1 MNTKLIILIT
11 AIVCTEPL
19 LYAHLENQDASH
31 ITTENDSH
39 LQIEEGVASKNEEDC
54 IDPENSS
61 TINEQVIVEE
71 LEEELGVELED
82 ISLNDINE
90 LEKKTTISQ
99 RGRMF
104 LEILKLQL
112 NKAREIA
119 DKQINEHK
127 LIYSLGLIGSTALA
141 TTLLIWLL
149 QPQCIVGKVHAA

>member
-31 ITTENDSH
+31 ITTE
-39 LQIEEGVASKNEEDC
+39 GVASENEGDC

-127 LIYSLGLIGSTALA
+127 IIYSLGLIGSTALA
-141 TTLLIWLL
+141 TALLIWLV